1 MLMMVQFEAFDTI
14 VGERAIDSLRK
25 GVAKQIEAISKSGK
39 LKGGGIYASKRG
51 GFLLLEI
58 KEGKEMLELLGAPLI
73 DHFRIETM
81 PLISFEQLGEFFKE
95 HPIHSH
101 A

>member
-14 VGERAIDSLRK
+14 VGERAIASLRS

-39 LKGGGIYASKRG
+39 LKAGGIYASKRG
-51 GFLLLEI
+51 GFVLLEV
-58 KEGKEMLELLGAPLI
+58 KDGKEIIELLGAPII
-73 DHFRIETM
+73 DHFHVETM
-81 PLISFEQLGEFFKE
+81 AMISFEELGAFFKE

>member
-25 GVAKQIEAISKSGK
+25 GVGQQIQVIAKSGK
-39 LKGGGIYASKRG
+39 LKGGAIYATKRG
-51 GFLLLEI
+51 GFLLLEVAQGAEI
-58 KEGKEMLELLGAPLI
+58 LELLGAPII
-73 DHFRIETM
+73 DHFHVETS
-81 PLISFEQLGEFFKE
+81 PLISFEELGAFYKN

-101 A
+101 